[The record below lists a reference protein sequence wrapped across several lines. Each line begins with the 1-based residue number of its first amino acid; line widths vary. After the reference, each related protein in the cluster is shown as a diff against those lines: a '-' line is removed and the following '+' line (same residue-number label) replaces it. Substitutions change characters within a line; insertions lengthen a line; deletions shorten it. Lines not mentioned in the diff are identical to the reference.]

1 MYVVDAS
8 VWVSRFVPGDVN
20 HEPSYHWLEGVV
32 ARGDLVAAPALQLV
46 EVAGAI
52 SRRTGRPEL
61 AAQAVELLEQL
72 PNGRLVTVD
81 ALLARLAAGLAGQ
94 LHLGGGDALY
104 LALAQRVGFTLVTWD
119 REQLERGGAITPVIT
134 PQEPS
139 VG

>member
-8 VWVSRFVPGDVN
+8 VWVSRFVPGDVH
-20 HEPSYHWLEGVV
+20 HEPSYQWLEGVV
-32 ARGDLVAAPALQLV
+32 ARGDLVAAPALLLV
-46 EVAGAI
+46 EVAATI

-94 LHLGGGDALY
+94 LHLKGGDA
-104 LALAQRVGFTLVTWD
+104 LALAQRVGFTLLTWD
-119 REQLERGGAITPVIT
+119 QEQLEHGSAVTPVLT
-134 PQEPS
+134 PPEP
-139 VG
+139 